1 MFTNAL
7 DFNNPDI
14 RSNLPEPQALR
25 WKLNDQVTRD
35 IQDAQ
40 RHFKRQIGQHELRV
54 LAYQGY
60 GKRLIKKF
68 GCSPDAYVQM
78 IIQLAYHKMYDKNRP
93 TYEAASTRRF
103 QLGRTETCRS
113 VSEESVAFCEAMAD
127 PAASQDECI
136 RIFRAALDAHV
147 KYINDASNGL
157 GVDRH
162 LFGLKMCIQPNEQ
175 MPAIFSDPVF
185 GYSSTWFLST
195 SQLSTEYFNGYG
207 WSQVM
212 DKGYG

>member
-1 MFTNAL
+1 
-7 DFNNPDI
+7 
-14 RSNLPEPQALR
+14 
-25 WKLNDQVTRD
+25 
-35 IQDAQ
+35 
-40 RHFKRQIGQHELRV
+40 
-54 LAYQGY
+54 
-60 GKRLIKKF
+60 
-68 GCSPDAYVQM
+68 
-78 IIQLAYHKMYDKNRP
+78 
-93 TYEAASTRRF
+93 
-103 QLGRTETCRS
+103 
-113 VSEESVAFCEAMAD
+113 MAD